1 MWGGGQAREMEELR
15 PCVCRPVCPLCVCV
29 CVCLGALWA
38 VLVAVRLEGRGAR
51 TPPGSP
57 FTGRGALEGFDDVGS
72 DGKRLRRGHRAER
85 RTPGCPEAPAL
96 CPQPHLGGEPLLPG
110 AAGKRSLPSG

>member
-15 PCVCRPVCPLCVCV
+15 PCVCRPVCPLCVCGCV

-51 TPPGSP
+51 TPPASP
-57 FTGRGALEGFDDVGS
+57 FTGRGALEGFDDAGS
-72 DGKRLRRGHRAER
+72 DGEAATP
-85 RTPGCPEAPAL
+85 RT
-96 CPQPHLGGEPLLPG
+96 QGGETQG
-110 AAGKRSLPSG
+110 GETHTSMS